1 MVRMVIQGCE
11 FDAGENKDVVYG
23 DHFRLGLDKA
33 IELADAGVEFWAAG
47 PDATIARVI
56 VGDNEY
62 GERILRTE
70 ASAWAANHLGEIIA
84 PPIVRRPYRAEAH
97 IPARIEPVRIK
108 PTYAVAA

>member
-11 FDAGENKDVVYG
+11 FDAAEDKDVVFG

-47 PDATIARVI
+47 PDATVSRVM
-56 VGDNEY
+56 VGNNEY

-70 ASAWAANHLGEIIA
+70 PSAWAANHLGEVIA
-84 PPIVRRPYRAEAH
+84 PPIVRRPYRAEKS
-97 IPARIEPVRIK
+97 IPVRTS
-108 PTYAVAA
+108 PAYAIAA

>member
-11 FDAGENKDVVYG
+11 FDAAENKDVVYG

-47 PDATIARVI
+47 PDATVARVI
-56 VGDNEY
+56 VGNNEY

-70 ASAWAANHLGEIIA
+70 PSAWAANHLGEIIA
-84 PPIVRRPYRAEAH
+84 PPVIRPRYRAAPH
-97 IPARIEPVRIK
+97 VPARMKAE
-108 PTYAVAA
+108 YAFAA